1 MPTTDDEVKEQEEN
15 DSIKVIGNEILY
27 YGDID
32 RENALEFVEKF
43 KKLEIDLLKKAAE
56 LVGYEPM
63 IRVHIMSEGGDVFA
77 GLNMMNVLERSR
89 VKVITIA
96 QGSCC
101 SAATFVLLGGSER
114 RMGKNAYC
122 LIHQISTEM
131 WGNFNELKNE
141 MKSNDKLM
149 KMLKDMYLSKTKI
162 PETKFKTLMKKDI
175 YLPPDKC
182 LKYGI
187 VSAIE

>member
-43 KKLEIDLLKKAAE
+43 KKLEIDLLRRAAE

-77 GLNMMNVLERSR
+77 GLNRMNVLERSR

-101 SAATFVLLGGSER
+101 SAATFVLLGGAER

>member
-1 MPTTDDEVKEQEEN
+1 MPTTEDETKEQEEN
-15 DSIKVIGNEILY
+15 DCIKVIGNELLF
-27 YGDID
+27 YGDVD
-32 RENALEFVEKF
+32 RENTIEFVEKF
-43 KKLEIDLLKKAAE
+43 KKLEIELLKKMAE

-63 IRVHIMSEGGDVFA
+63 IRVHIMSEGGDVYA

-89 VKVITIA
+89 VKVVTIA
-96 QGSCC
+96 QGACC

-114 RMGKNAYC
+114 RMGKNAYL

-131 WGNFNELKNE
+131 WGSFNDLKHELK
-141 MKSNDKLM
+141 STDKLM

-162 PETKFKTLMKKDI
+162 PEAKFKSLMKKDI

-187 VSAIE
+187 VSEIE

>member
-1 MPTTDDEVKEQEEN
+1 MPTTADETKEQEEN
-15 DSIKVIGNEILY
+15 DCIKVIGNELLF
-27 YGDID
+27 YGDVD
-32 RENALEFVEKF
+32 RENTLEFVEKF
-43 KKLEIDLLKKAAE
+43 KKLEIELLKKMAE

-63 IRVHIMSEGGDVFA
+63 IRVHIMSEGGDVYA

-89 VKVITIA
+89 VKVVTIA
-96 QGSCC
+96 QGACC
-101 SAATFVLLGGSER
+101 SAATFVLLGGKER
-114 RMGKNAYC
+114 RMGKNAYL

-131 WGNFNELKNE
+131 WGSFNDLKHELK
-141 MKSNDKLM
+141 STDKIM

-162 PETKFKTLMKKDI
+162 PEAKFKSLMKKDI

-187 VSAIE
+187 VSEIE

>member
-89 VKVITIA
+89 VKVVTIA

-101 SAATFVLLGGSER
+101 SAATFVLLGGAER
-114 RMGKNAYC
+114 HMGKNAYC

-162 PETKFKTLMKKDI
+162 PETKFKSLMKRDI

-187 VSAIE
+187 VSVIE

>member
-43 KKLEIDLLKKAAE
+43 KRLEIDLMKKAAE

-89 VKVITIA
+89 VKVVTIA

-101 SAATFVLLGGSER
+101 SAATFVLLGGAER

-162 PETKFKTLMKKDI
+162 PETKFKTLMKRDI

>member
-1 MPTTDDEVKEQEEN
+1 MPTTEDETKEQEEN
-15 DSIKVIGNEILY
+15 DCIKVVGNELLFF
-27 YGDID
+27 GDVD
-32 RENALEFVEKF
+32 RENTLEFVEKF
-43 KKLEIDLLKKAAE
+43 KKLEIELLKKMAE

-63 IRVHIMSEGGDVFA
+63 IRVHIMSEGGDVYA

-89 VKVITIA
+89 VKVVTIA
-96 QGSCC
+96 QGACC
-101 SAATFVLLGGSER
+101 SAATFVLLGGKER
-114 RMGKNAYC
+114 RMGKNAYL

-131 WGNFNELKNE
+131 WGSFNDLKHELK
-141 MKSNDKLM
+141 STDKLM

-162 PETKFKTLMKKDI
+162 PEAKFKSLMKKDI

-187 VSAIE
+187 VSEIE

>member
-101 SAATFVLLGGSER
+101 SAATFVLLGGAER

>member
-89 VKVITIA
+89 VKVVTIA

-162 PETKFKTLMKKDI
+162 PETKFKTLMKRDI

>member
-101 SAATFVLLGGSER
+101 SAATFVLLGGTER

>member
-1 MPTTDDEVKEQEEN
+1 MPTTEDETKEQEEN
-15 DSIKVIGNEILY
+15 DCIKVIGNELLF
-27 YGDID
+27 YGDVD
-32 RENALEFVEKF
+32 RENTLEFVEKF
-43 KKLEIDLLKKAAE
+43 KKLEIDLMKKAAE

-63 IRVHIMSEGGDVFA
+63 IRVHIMSEGGDVYA

-89 VKVITIA
+89 VKVVTIA
-96 QGSCC
+96 QGACC

-114 RMGKNAYC
+114 RMGKNAYL

-131 WGNFNELKNE
+131 WGSFNDLKHELK
-141 MKSNDKLM
+141 STDKLM

-162 PETKFKTLMKKDI
+162 PEAKFKSLMKKDI

-187 VSAIE
+187 VSEIE

>member
-101 SAATFVLLGGSER
+101 SAATFVLLGGAER

-187 VSAIE
+187 VSVIE